1 MSNFDRSDS
10 VRCIKETNSIPISAY
25 TATVTGAAVNIYGCG
40 PSVGIVIR
48 TGTISA
54 ADGSNFMT
62 FTVLQ
67 GTTDAAAD
75 AVDSSQYDAANGWDK
90 VINATTEGNATYR
103 INFIVKPEYDWL
115 KIVATETGTFNGTF
129 GAWIEYMP
137 SIQPVLAT

>member
-1 MSNFDRSDS
+1 MKAGA
-10 VRCIKETNSIPISAY
+10 VAAPAY
-25 TATVTGAAVNIYGCG
+25 TAGTHVVPAAHELEELHDELDLANAARAELDVVEDVESVDERVASIA
-40 PSVGIVIR
+40 PSNRV
-48 TGTISA
+48 
-54 ADGSNFMT
+54 
-62 FTVLQ
+62 
-67 GTTDAAAD
+67 TDAAAD

-115 KIVATETGTFNGTF
+115 KIVATKSGTFNGTF